1 MKYLIIFLLILL
13 SLIGCQSQ
21 ELEEIFNM
29 ICANDK
35 TLPCLLSLN
44 VESTKSASAQ
54 FDEDIRVV
62 KVTLDNESQQ
72 YKYLSSSRIQII
84 FNNPI
89 SVSEAKELY
98 LIVEDLKGN
107 TSSFIF
113 SVSGKN
119 ERIPNIKITEYSS
132 KGTDT
137 QPDRIELLAY
147 TSGNVEGIYCANG
160 TKGNETYGFTLP
172 SIDVKR
178 GDYIVIYWNAVPDKS
193 SFINNTNN
201 TSYLIPANSS
211 TKLATNNGCFVL
223 YDTIS
228 GSGEIL
234 DAIVYSDKEATT
246 YSGFGNANV
255 EKSYNE
261 LVSEFEWIDEPIYS
275 KHTTSTRTINRYNGS
290 DDTNRNIDFY
300 ICDTK
305 CLSFGN
311 SNNEKK
317 YTPPNT

>member
-21 ELEEIFNM
+21 ELEEVFNTLS
-29 ICANDK
+29 ANDK
-35 TLPCLLSLN
+35 TLPCLLSLT
-44 VESTKSASAQ
+44 VESTKSAYAQ
-54 FDEDIRVV
+54 FDEDIKVV

-72 YKYLSSSRIQII
+72 YKYLSSSKIQII

-89 SVSEAKELY
+89 SVSEVKELY

-113 SVSGKN
+113 SLSGKN
-119 ERIPNIKITEYSS
+119 ERIPNIKITEFSS

-172 SIDVKR
+172 SIEVKR
-178 GDYIVIYWNAVPDKS
+178 GDYIVIYWSAVPEKS

-201 TSYLIPANSS
+201 TSYLIEANSNV
-211 TKLATNNGCFVL
+211 KLATNNGCFVL

-234 DAIVYSDKEATT
+234 DAIVYSDNEATT

-290 DDTNRNIDFY
+290 DDSNRNIDFY

-305 CLSFGN
+305 CLTFGN

-317 YTPPNT
+317 YTPPST